1 MDRLSGHHP
10 ARSDGSQGSD
20 DRSRVLHVGPLPP
33 PVGGMATNVEAFLC
47 SDVARS
53 FAIRNVRVDLIG
65 KSRYRGFLRKL
76 ANLINAAVLTA
87 VVASMVVVWRPV
99 LVHVRTNS
107 WGGFFEKAF
116 LVLLARLGRCR
127 TILQVHG
134 GAFAEFYDQAG
145 WLGKKA
151 IRRVLAVPDRVIAIS
166 REMQGTLCRVSS
178 RPDRV
183 TVVENAVF
191 VPQRT
196 IWDVKEAAGS
206 QRGQA
211 PVKILFL
218 NRVEPAKGIWELL
231 EALGT
236 VLERSNACA
245 RIVGPEPDCGGEL
258 MSRIGQLGLQDRI
271 RLEPAVQGQAKEK
284 AYLSA
289 DIYVLPSHV
298 EGMPLGLL
306 EAMSYGLPCIATP
319 VGGVPSVIDHDRNGL
334 LVPPKDP
341 RALAAAILRLTQD
354 ASARRRLGSVAR
366 QTIVDRFSWDRRAK
380 EFVSLYRDV
389 LETATSDR
397 RR

>member
-1 MDRLSGHHP
+1 MDRLSGQHP
-10 ARSDGSQGSD
+10 ARSNGSQGSD
-20 DRSRVLHVGPLPP
+20 GRSRVLHVGPLPP
-33 PVGGMATNVEAFLC
+33 PVGGMAMNVEAFLC

-65 KSRYRGFLRKL
+65 KFRYRGFLRKL
-76 ANLINAAVLTA
+76 TNLINAVVLTA
-87 VVASMVVVWRPV
+87 VVASMVVVWRPA

-134 GAFAEFYDQAG
+134 GAFAAFYDQAG
-145 WLGKKA
+145 WLGRKA
-151 IRRVLAVPDRVIAIS
+151 IRRALTVPDRVIAIS
-166 REMQGTLCRVSS
+166 REMQGTLCRVSA

-183 TVVENAVF
+183 TVIENAVF
-191 VPQRT
+191 VPERT
-196 IWDVKEAAGS
+196 IWDVQDRAGS
-206 QRGQA
+206 LGGKARTT
-211 PVKILFL
+211 ILFL
-218 NRVEPAKGIWELL
+218 NRIEPAKGIWELL

-245 RIVGPEPDCGGEL
+245 RIVGPEPDCGREL
-258 MSRIGQLGLQDRI
+258 HSRIGRLGLQDRI
-271 RLEPAVQGQAKEK
+271 RVEPAVQGQAREK
-284 AYLSA
+284 TYLGA

-306 EAMSYGLPCIATP
+306 EAMSYGLPCVATP

-334 LVPPKDP
+334 LVPLKDTQ
-341 RALAAAILRLTQD
+341 ALAAAILRLTHD
-354 ASARRRLGSVAR
+354 ASARRRLGSAAR

-389 LETATSDR
+389 LETAMSDR

>member
-1 MDRLSGHHP
+1 MDRLSGQHP
-10 ARSDGSQGSD
+10 ARSNG
-20 DRSRVLHVGPLPP
+20 RSRVLHVGPLPP

-47 SDVARS
+47 SDVAKS
-53 FAIRNVRVDLIG
+53 FAIRNVRVDLVG
-65 KSRYRGFLRKL
+65 KYRHRGFLRKL
-76 ANLINAAVLTA
+76 ANLINAVVLTA
-87 VVASMVVVWRPV
+87 VVASMVVVWRPA

-116 LVLLARLGRCR
+116 LVLLARLGRCC

-134 GAFAEFYDQAG
+134 GAFAAFYGQAG
-145 WLGKKA
+145 WLGRKA
-151 IRRVLAVPDRVIAIS
+151 IRRALAVPDRVIAIS
-166 REMQGTLCRVSS
+166 REMQGTLCRVSA

-183 TVVENAVF
+183 TVIENAVC

-196 IWDVKEAAGS
+196 IWDVPDRLGPSCGEA
-206 QRGQA
+206 
-211 PVKILFL
+211 PMTILFL
-218 NRVEPAKGIWELL
+218 NRIEPAKGIWELL

-236 VLERSNACA
+236 VLERGNACA

-258 MSRIGQLGLQDRI
+258 HSRIGRLGLQGRI
-271 RLEPAVQGQAKEK
+271 RVEPAVHGQAKEE
-284 AYLSA
+284 AYLGA

-334 LVPPKDP
+334 LVPLKDTP
-341 RALAAAILRLTQD
+341 ALAAAILRLTQD
-354 ASARRRLGSVAR
+354 ASARRRLGSAAR